1 MSKLITLKIDVT
13 KISKDRLYE
22 GKKGKYLDCDVWID
36 ETADEEWK
44 VVSVNESQTKEERD
58 MNPRPKKNYIGNG
71 ALKFGWEGFSS
82 ETPKRS
88 TETSEAMEEEVP
100 F

>member
-13 KISKDRLYE
+13 KITKDRLYE

-36 ETADEEWK
+36 ETADEDWK

-71 ALKFGWEGFSS
+71 ELKFGWDERQAS
-82 ETPKRS
+82 EPKQS
-88 TETSEAMEEEVP
+88 AENPEAMDEEVP

>member
-1 MSKLITLKIDVT
+1 MSKLITLKIDVS
-13 KISKDRLYE
+13 KIEKDKLYQ
-22 GKKGKYLDCDVWID
+22 GKKGTYLDCDVWID

-44 VVSVNESQTKEERD
+44 IVSVNQSQSKEERD

-71 ALKFGWEGFSS
+71 ALKFGWEDAEVTEKSA
-82 ETPKRS
+82 ET
-88 TETSEAMEEEVP
+88 TEALAEEIP